1 MVISCKRAIRFF
13 NPGHDQQRP
22 DEESA
27 VRKRNSTPRQ
37 NGFTLTELTI
47 VLVIV
52 ALLIGGLMMPLSAQ
66 RDIQNINET
75 RISLAEIKE
84 ALLGFAVINGRL
96 PCPSTT
102 TDPAS
107 VNYGIEDATCNNI
120 EGYLP
125 WKSLGV
131 SEIDPWGSRRN
142 SASEPFTGFWRY
154 RVDGAFS
161 VAFTLN
167 TVPSSNLVIQ
177 ESSGSA
183 MTQASPNN
191 PVAIIYSNGP
201 DRTANGQNVDT
212 DTGVTTDVIYQ
223 GGEMS
228 SAFDDI
234 LLWIGRP
241 ILFNR
246 MISAG
251 KLP

>member
-1 MVISCKRAIRFF
+1 MKKPNNAA
-13 NPGHDQQRP
+13 HQR
-22 DEESA
+22 
-27 VRKRNSTPRQ
+27 
-37 NGFTLTELTI
+37 GFTLTELTI

-52 ALLIGGLMMPLSAQ
+52 ALLIGGLMMPLSTQ
-66 RDIQNINET
+66 RDVQNLNET
-75 RISLAEIKE
+75 QKSLAEIKE

-107 VNYGIEDATCNNI
+107 VNYGLEDAACNNI

-131 SEIDPWGSRRN
+131 SEIDAWGSRRN
-142 SASEPFTGFWRY
+142 SAGEPFTGFWRY
-154 RVDGAFS
+154 RVDGAFA
-161 VAFTLN
+161 VAFTLSS
-167 TVPSSNLVIQ
+167 VPSSNLVIQ
-177 ESSGSA
+177 NASGNA

-191 PVAIIYSNGP
+191 PVAIIYSTGP
-201 DRTANGQNVDT
+201 DRTANGQNIDT
-212 DTGVTTDVIYQ
+212 DAGTTTDAIYQ
-223 GGEMS
+223 SGEMS

-234 LLWIGRP
+234 LGWISRP
-241 ILFNR
+241 ILFSR